1 MGRLCANPVLTLFP
15 KHIFF
20 TFETMKK
27 IINILCCLLGTTV
40 STMHAQNTLMLT
52 VEAENT
58 WTQTQTDAPIVLRL
72 SETGA
77 TFQVRSAIV
86 KDGETEIPSQ
96 LDDLDGDMRADELA
110 FVVTLPAQTKKSY
123 TVTLFDE
130 RATTPILHASM
141 PK

>member
-1 MGRLCANPVLTLFP
+1 
-15 KHIFF
+15 
-20 TFETMKK
+20 MKK
-27 IINILCCLLGTTV
+27 IIYILCCLLGTTV

-86 KDGETEIPSQ
+86 KDGETSI
-96 LDDLDGDMRADELA
+96 R
-110 FVVTLPAQTKKSY
+110 
-123 TVTLFDE
+123 
-130 RATTPILHASM
+130 
-141 PK
+141 